1 MCHPAVT
8 SQNKVPNS
16 HLGILGLPD
25 WCQSIGPY
33 IPMLPLYPT
42 AIPDYLDFLPTPLL
56 SRELKEHLLCD
67 VFQDF
72 TPPYEKRKAGP
83 SELP

>member
-8 SQNKVPNS
+8 PQSKVPNPP
-16 HLGILGLPD
+16 LGILGLPD
-25 WCQSIGPY
+25 WCQSIGPS
-33 IPMLPLYPT
+33 YPN
-42 AIPDYLDFLPTPLL
+42 ASSVSHNLPDYLDFLPTPLL
-56 SRELKEHLLCD
+56 SRGLKQHLLCD
-67 VFQDF
+67 IFPDF